1 MSTNQFSICIPRA
14 VAHVTSEQVSDV
26 FNHFFNGDVVA
37 RVDMVE
43 RTDHKTGEMF
53 WLIFVHFKPE
63 VHEMAE
69 HQATQGN
76 NDPKQFID
84 DINNDIQSK
93 IIYDKHWFWKCR
105 LNKANKKVPTET
117 APSGPRLMTEKDE
130 TEFKEFQE
138 RREKIMAEAAKC
150 TSQPDKVHFEPDA
163 EALKNYLETGAV
175 WR

>member
-1 MSTNQFSICIPRA
+1 
-14 VAHVTSEQVSDV
+14 
-26 FNHFFNGDVVA
+26 
-37 RVDMVE
+37 MVE

-84 DINNDIQSK
+84 DIN
-93 IIYDKHWFWKCR
+93 DKHWFWKCR

-117 APSGPRLMTEKDE
+117 APSGPRLMTEKVE

-138 RREKIMAEAAKC
+138 RREKITAEAAKC
-150 TSQPDKVHFEPDA
+150 ASQPDA
-163 EALKNYLETGAV
+163 
-175 WR
+175 

>member
-1 MSTNQFSICIPRA
+1 MSTNSFSICIPRA

-43 RTDHKTGEMF
+43 RSDHKTGEMF

-69 HQATQGN
+69 QRSKRQGN
-76 NDPKQFID
+76 NDPKQFIN
-84 DINNDIQSK
+84 DINNDIQSN

-105 LNKANKKVPTET
+105 LNKANKQVPAEAT
-117 APSGPRLMTEKDE
+117 PSGPRLMTEKDE

-150 TSQPDKVHFEPDA
+150 TSQPDDT
-163 EALKNYLETGAV
+163 EALKNYLESGELNG
-175 WR
+175 

>member
-1 MSTNQFSICIPRA
+1 IQYYYVSIALALNFRSWLVSKKLNSFSEDKKSHNTHNMSTNQFSICIPRA

-130 TEFKEFQE
+130 TKFKEFQE
-138 RREKIMAEAAKC
+138 
-150 TSQPDKVHFEPDA
+150 
-163 EALKNYLETGAV
+163 
-175 WR
+175 